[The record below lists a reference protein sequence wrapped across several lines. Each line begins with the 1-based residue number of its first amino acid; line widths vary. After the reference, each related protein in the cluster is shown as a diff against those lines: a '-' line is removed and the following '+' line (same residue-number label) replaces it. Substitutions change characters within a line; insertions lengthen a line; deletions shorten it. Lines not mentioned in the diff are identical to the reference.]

1 MRILILGAGALGG
14 YYGLRLAE
22 AGAEP
27 RFLVRPGRARQLAEQ
42 GLRVQSGG
50 ALLQRPV
57 HTVLSAAE
65 AGPADLI
72 LLTCKAYD
80 LPAALEAIA
89 PAMAPHSLVLPLLN
103 GLAHLDALDACFGAA
118 RVLGGVAY
126 IAATLGADGLIRH
139 TSPADTLVFGARDGS
154 RPAAMTALA
163 EAFAASPVAARLS
176 DDILQ
181 ELWEKWCMLAAG
193 AALCCLMRGTVGE
206 VMATNHGAAIAQAL
220 LEEARA
226 VAATAGHAPRPAA
239 AAQATRMLTDP
250 ASRWAASMMR
260 DLEAGA
266 PRLEADHILGDLIRR
281 ADAAAIPV
289 KLIEAAY
296 CHLQVHAARQAAR

>member
-27 RFLVRPGRARQLAEQ
+27 RFLVRPGRARQLVEQ
-42 GLRVQSGG
+42 GLRLQSGG

-65 AGPADLI
+65 SGPADLI

-80 LPAALEAIA
+80 LPAAIEAIA

-103 GLAHLDALDACFGAA
+103 GLAHLDALDQRFGAD

-126 IAATLGADGLIRH
+126 IAATLGADGLIHH
-139 TSPADTLVFGARDGS
+139 TSPADTLVFGARDG
-154 RPAAMTALA
+154 RQAAAMAALA
-163 EAFAASPVAARLS
+163 EAFAATPVAARLS

-193 AALCCLMRGTVGE
+193 AALCCLMRGTVGD
-206 VMATNHGAAIAQAL
+206 VMATTHGAALAQAL

-226 VAATAGHAPRPAA
+226 VAAAVGHPPRPAA

-281 ADAAAIPV
+281 AETASISV

-296 CHLQVHAARQAAR
+296 CQLQVHAARQAAR